1 MIHVPMWVKNKY
13 NVVSR
18 SIPKLRQALDREP
31 TSEEIAAQVAVDT
44 DSKVW
49 WVNAANRVVAG
60 SRDRALEKEITPRG
74 SACLTGGGI
83 CESMAWC
90 RHGWSSS

>member
-31 TSEEIAAQVAVDT
+31 TSEEIAEQVAVDT

-49 WVNAANRVVAG
+49 RINAACRVVAG
-60 SRDRALEKEITPRG
+60 RWE
-74 SACLTGGGI
+74 GGTKRS
-83 CESMAWC
+83 C
-90 RHGWSSS
+90 

>member
-13 NVVSR
+13 NVVNK

-44 DSKVW
+44 DSKVRR
-49 WVNAANRVVAG
+49 VNATCGAVAG
-60 SRDRALEKEITPRG
+60 RKEMGEEQDMTL
-74 SACLTGGGI
+74 SA
-83 CESMAWC
+83 
-90 RHGWSSS
+90 

>member
-31 TSEEIAAQVAVDT
+31 TSEEIAEQVALDT

-49 WVNAANRVVAG
+49 AMWYT
-60 SRDRALEKEITPRG
+60 LE
-74 SACLTGGGI
+74 GI
-83 CESMAWC
+83 
-90 RHGWSSS
+90 